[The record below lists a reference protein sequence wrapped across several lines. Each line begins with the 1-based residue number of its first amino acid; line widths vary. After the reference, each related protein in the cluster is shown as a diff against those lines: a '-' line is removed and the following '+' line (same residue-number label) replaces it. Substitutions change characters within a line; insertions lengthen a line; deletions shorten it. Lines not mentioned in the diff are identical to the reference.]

1 MKVVSINRQKIVKD
15 QERSDF
21 AAILQAKWETQA
33 RKRAQKK
40 YAALQE
46 KQRT

>member
-1 MKVVSINRQKIVKD
+1 MKVVHINKQKIQKD
-15 QERSDF
+15 QERADF
-21 AAILQAKWETQA
+21 AAILQAKWEQQG